1 MEYER
6 LSHTVDPVFDRNSK
20 ILILGTFPSIKS
32 REEGFFY
39 GHPQNRFWRVLAR
52 ICVSACPVS
61 IDEKKQMLL
70 NNHIALW
77 DVINTC
83 DIAGSADSTIVN
95 VMPNDLSVI
104 RNTADIQQIFV
115 NGKKAEELYKKFLE
129 KQMGIKAICLPS
141 TSPAN
146 ASWSE
151 DRLVDSWSVIKEFI

>member
-32 REEGFFY
+32 RESGFFY

-52 ICVSACPVS
+52 ICGSACPVS

-70 NNHIALW
+70 NNHIVLW

-104 RNTADIQQIFV
+104 RNTANIQQIFV

-129 KQMGIKAICLPS
+129 KQTGIKAICLPS

>member
-39 GHPQNRFWRVLAR
+39 GHPQNRFWKVLAR
-52 ICVSACPVS
+52 ICRSACPVS

-77 DVINTC
+77 DIINTC

-95 VMPNDLSVI
+95 VVPNDLSVI
-104 RNTADIQQIFV
+104 RNTADIRQIFV
-115 NGKKAEELYKKFLE
+115 NGRKAEELYNKYLE
-129 KQMGIKAICLPS
+129 KQTGIKAICLPS

-151 DRLVDSWSVIKEFI
+151 DRLVDSWSAIKEFI